1 MTHHPP
7 PPPPLNHDES
17 NLSRRLSSS
26 DGVATQFSYDDDG
39 LPGGFGPHDK
49 YYGGVAGL
57 SANASDSSAW
67 ASTAVLYN
75 SSYPNAPPAVLALL
89 DNAAAAAA
97 GLAPRV
103 EVVAAYNY
111 LVPHGDGDD
120 DNDDSKGCARAAA
133 PPPTPPF
140 RARPRR
146 MWPSPTGAL
155 GPRARGL
162 LLSAR
167 TKRDRG
173 DDRGIIA
180 RWKDGQ

>member
-1 MTHHPP
+1 M
-7 PPPPLNHDES
+7 
-17 NLSRRLSSS
+17 SSS

-120 DNDDSKGCARAAA
+120 DNDDSKGCARAA
-133 PPPTPPF
+133 PPPPPPLLF
-140 RARPRR
+140 VPVRAECGVTHWSARSARARSSSLRPH
-146 MWPSPTGAL
+146 
-155 GPRARGL
+155 RA
-162 LLSAR
+162 
-167 TKRDRG
+167 
-173 DDRGIIA
+173 
-180 RWKDGQ
+180 